1 MQRQKQAP
9 TFASTDA
16 VFQAAAAGVLVA
28 AMVQLSAALA
38 GFGLIEDLYQAGR
51 GAPFVSI
58 AGVFWVAASALAF
71 AIGGFASAR
80 LADAHR
86 FRDALFC
93 GLLTFSSALLA
104 AVVILTLR
112 PPALVDRSLGPV
124 GNAVAAM
131 AVATRVPSPDAS
143 VELSALRGEV
153 QMFLDPASAEDRVP
167 DRAGTSRSDTGTALT
182 TVFAG
187 IDETA
192 DEAAVAAAVD
202 AIEAAAGVT
211 KPVAER
217 RLIAWQQA
225 HDRAL
230 RSARRSAAAA
240 AGAVSTACFSA
251 FVALLAALL
260 ACLFGGVLGR
270 HRSRVVELGA
280 RWH

>member
-1 MQRQKQAP
+1 MQRNRQKDEPSAGKARDAGVFRSEWLGNDAVTGCRRSTLQLRRRRSLQRQKQAP

-187 IDETA
+187 IDERR
-192 DEAAVAAAVD
+192 
-202 AIEAAAGVT
+202 T
-211 KPVAER
+211 KRP
-217 RLIAWQQA
+217 LQPP
-225 HDRAL
+225 
-230 RSARRSAAAA
+230 SM
-240 AGAVSTACFSA
+240 
-251 FVALLAALL
+251 
-260 ACLFGGVLGR
+260 
-270 HRSRVVELGA
+270 RSRLRPA
-280 RWH
+280 